1 MDHTTITNKKTAN
14 DLQAK
19 KCGRPE
25 SDPSHLTS
33 PNELQ
38 DLLQAQKVNILLVD
52 DQPAKLLTYRTIL
65 ESVGENLLSANN
77 ATEALELLLKHE
89 VAVVLIDVYM
99 PDIDG
104 FQLATMIRN
113 HPRFEKTA
121 LIFISAI
128 LLTDVARLRGYEI
141 GAVDYVPVPVIPEV
155 LRAKVKVFVELFRKT
170 RQLEQLNRELEAR
183 VAERT
188 AELGSSTMQLRQSE
202 RLRTLALAAGQMGS
216 WEWNVTRE
224 STVWDQ
230 GQCEIFGVDPS
241 TFVPTLESVQ
251 PLISPQDFEL
261 LVRAFRKVTKDAN
274 TFQTEFRVL
283 RPNGEVRWCA
293 GTAAASFD
301 ESGRLI
307 WLSGVTADITERKRA
322 EERQILLAGEVDH
335 RARNVVAVVQSI
347 MRLTRA
353 DNIDDYIAALDGRI
367 GALST
372 AHRLLAGSRWE
383 GADLNRLVEEE
394 FAPYR
399 AAGNERVLARGPVVL
414 LPPATA
420 QTIALALHELV
431 TNAAK
436 YGALSTAPGRIELT
450 WRTEPGKLE
459 LIWGESGGPEITA
472 PNRRG
477 YGSRAIV
484 AGIER
489 HLGGLVNFDW
499 QPDGLRCSLS
509 VPYDGK
515 MELSKRHS
523 FQQLDGVAAQT
534 VALDSET
541 DGKRVLLVED
551 EPLVSMMLADLLSA
565 FGHKV
570 DGPYSRFSDAMLAAK
585 SNNLQ
590 AGILDVNLGG
600 EKTYAVADILADRK
614 IPFAF
619 VTGYGPDSIV
629 SAFSHAPVLQKP
641 VEAAKLH
648 ALLQQIV
655 R

>member
-1 MDHTTITNKKTAN
+1 MLD
-14 DLQAK
+14 D
-19 KCGRPE
+19 R
-25 SDPSHLTS
+25 
-33 PNELQ
+33 
-38 DLLQAQKVNILLVD
+38 VNILLVD

-65 ESVGENLLSANN
+65 ADVGENLLSASN
-77 ATEALELLLKHE
+77 ATEALELLLRHD

-104 FQLATMIRN
+104 FQLAAMIRN

-128 LLTDVARLRGYEI
+128 LLTDVDRLRGYEM

-170 RQLEQLNRELEAR
+170 RQLEQLNKELEAR

-188 AELGSSTMQLRQSE
+188 SALAASTLQLRQSE
-202 RLRTLALAAGQMGS
+202 RLRSLALAAGQMGS
-216 WEWNVTRE
+216 WEWNVTRG
-224 STVWDQ
+224 STVWDH
-230 GQCEIFGVDPS
+230 GQCEIFGVDPT
-241 TFVPTLESVQ
+241 TFVPTLESVK
-251 PLISPQDFEL
+251 PFVDPQDFEL
-261 LVRAFRKVTKDAN
+261 LVRAFRKVTKEAN

-283 RPNGEVRWCA
+283 RPNGDVRWCT

-301 ESGRLI
+301 ESERLI

-322 EERQILLAGEVDH
+322 EERQILLAEEVDH

-353 DNIDDYIAALDGRI
+353 DSIEDYMGALDGRI

-399 AAGNERVLARGPVVL
+399 AAGNERVTAGGPVVL

-420 QTIALALHELV
+420 QTIALALHELA

-436 YGALSTAPGRIELT
+436 YGALSADPGRVELT
-450 WRTEPGKLE
+450 WHTEAGKLE
-459 LIWGESGGPEITA
+459 LVWAESGGPEIT
-472 PNRRG
+472 PPTRRG

-489 HLGGLVNFDW
+489 QLGGLVNFDW
-499 QPDGLRCSLS
+499 QTNGLRCTLS
-509 VPYDGK
+509 VPHDGNI
-515 MELSKRHS
+515 EASKRHLLKPR
-523 FQQLDGVAAQT
+523 QLDGVPLEAIASNPE
-534 VALDSET
+534 D
-541 DGKRVLLVED
+541 KRVLLVED
-551 EPLVSMMLADLLSA
+551 EPLVSMMLADMLSA

-570 DGPYSRFSDAMLAAK
+570 DGPYSRFSDAILAAK

-600 EKTYAVADILADRK
+600 EKTYAVADILTDRK

-641 VEAAKLH
+641 IEAAKLH

>member
-1 MDHTTITNKKTAN
+1 MD
-14 DLQAK
+14 D
-19 KCGRPE
+19 
-25 SDPSHLTS
+25 
-33 PNELQ
+33 
-38 DLLQAQKVNILLVD
+38 KVNILLVD
-52 DQPAKLLTYRTIL
+52 DQPAKLLTYQAIL
-65 ESVGENLLSANN
+65 ADVGENLLSASN
-77 ATEALELLLKHE
+77 ATEALELLLKND

-104 FQLATMIRN
+104 FQLAAMIRN

-128 LLTDVARLRGYEI
+128 LLTDVDRLRGYEM

-155 LRAKVKVFVELFRKT
+155 LRAKVKVFVELYRKK

-183 VAERT
+183 VVERT
-188 AELGSSTMQLRQSE
+188 AELAASTLQLRQSE
-202 RLRTLALAAGQMGS
+202 RLRSLALAAGQMGS
-216 WEWNVTRE
+216 WEWNVAR
-224 STVWDQ
+224 SSPVLWDH

-241 TFVPTLESVQ
+241 TFVPTMESVR
-251 PLISPQDFEL
+251 PLINPDDFEL
-261 LVRAFRKVTKDAN
+261 LVRAFRKVSKEAN
-274 TFQTEFRVL
+274 TFQTEFRVR
-283 RPNGEVRWCA
+283 RPNGEVRWCT

-301 ESGRLI
+301 EHGRLI
-307 WLSGVTADITERKRA
+307 WLSGVTADITDRKRA
-322 EERQILLAGEVDH
+322 EERQILLAEEVDH

-353 DNIDDYIAALDGRI
+353 ESIDAYISALDGRI
-367 GALST
+367 GALSN
-372 AHRLLAGSRWE
+372 AHRLLASSRWE

-399 AAGNERVLARGPVVL
+399 AGGNERVSTRGPIVL

-420 QTIALALHELV
+420 QTIALALHELA

-436 YGALSTAPGRIELT
+436 YGALSNELGRVDLS

-459 LIWGESGGPEITA
+459 LIWVETGGPEIT
-472 PNRRG
+472 PPTRRG

-489 HLGGLVNFDW
+489 QLGGIVDFDW
-499 QPDGLRCSLS
+499 QAGGLRCTLTLPNDPANKS
-509 VPYDGK
+509 
-515 MELSKRHS
+515 SKRPLRR
-523 FQQLDGVAAQT
+523 QVDGETTKFVAT
-534 VALDSET
+534 SPD
-541 DGKRVLLVED
+541 DKRVLLVED
-551 EPLVSMMLADLLSA
+551 EPLVSMMLADMLSA

-570 DGPYSRFSDAMLAAK
+570 DGPYSRFSDAILAAK

-600 EKTYAVADILADRK
+600 EKTYAVADILTDRK

-629 SAFSHAPVLQKP
+629 SAFAHAPVLQKP
-641 VEAAKLH
+641 IEAAKLH

>member
-1 MDHTTITNKKTAN
+1 MLED
-14 DLQAK
+14 
-19 KCGRPE
+19 
-25 SDPSHLTS
+25 
-33 PNELQ
+33 
-38 DLLQAQKVNILLVD
+38 KVNILLVD
-52 DQPAKLLTYRTIL
+52 DQPAKLLTYQAIL
-65 ESVGENLLSANN
+65 GEVGENLLSANN
-77 ATEALELLLKHE
+77 ATEALELLLKND

-104 FQLATMIRN
+104 FQLAAMIRN

-128 LLTDVARLRGYEI
+128 LLTDVDRLRGYEM

-155 LRAKVKVFVELFRKT
+155 LRAKVKVFVELYRKT

-188 AELGSSTMQLRQSE
+188 AALAASTRQLRQSE
-202 RLRTLALAAGQMGS
+202 RLRSLALAAGQMGS
-216 WEWNVTRE
+216 WEWNIARGRT
-224 STVWDQ
+224 TWDH
-230 GQCEIFGVDPS
+230 GQCEIFGVDRS
-241 TFVPTLESVQ
+241 TFVPTVNSVR
-251 PLISPQDFEL
+251 PLINPDDFDL
-261 LVRAFRKVTKDAN
+261 LERAFRKLSKNAN
-274 TFQTEFRVL
+274 TFQTEFRVR
-283 RPNGEVRWCA
+283 RPNGEVRWCT
-293 GTAAASFD
+293 GTAIANFD
-301 ESGRLI
+301 ERDRLT

-322 EERQILLAGEVDH
+322 EERQILLAEEVDH

-353 DNIDDYIAALDGRI
+353 ESIDDYIGALDGRI
-367 GALST
+367 SALSN

-383 GADLNRLVEEE
+383 GADLNRLVDEE

-399 AAGNERVLARGPVVL
+399 AGGRDRVSAWGPVVL

-420 QTIALALHELV
+420 QTIALALHELA

-436 YGALSTAPGRIELT
+436 YGALSTETGRVDLT
-450 WRTEPGKLE
+450 WRLDGGRLE
-459 LIWGESGGPEITA
+459 LSWMESDGPQISP

-489 HLGGLVNFDW
+489 QLGGIVQFDW
-499 QPDGLRCSLS
+499 QTSGLRCTLS
-509 VPYDGK
+509 VPHDP
-515 MELSKRHS
+515 SKES
-523 FQQLDGVAAQT
+523 FRRAPIDLGQTEGAPAQD
-534 VALDSET
+534 ADPNE
-541 DGKRVLLVED
+541 KRVLLVED
-551 EPLVSMMLADLLSA
+551 EPLVSMMLADMLSA

-570 DGPYSRFSDAMLAAK
+570 DGPYNRFTDAILAAK
-585 SNNLQ
+585 SNNLR

-600 EKTYAVADILADRK
+600 EKTYAVADILATRK

-619 VTGYGPDSIV
+619 VTGYGPDAIV
-629 SAFSHAPVLQKP
+629 SEFSHAPVLQKP
-641 VEAAKLH
+641 IEAAKLH

>member
-1 MDHTTITNKKTAN
+1 M
-14 DLQAK
+14 
-19 KCGRPE
+19 
-25 SDPSHLTS
+25 SD
-33 PNELQ
+33 
-38 DLLQAQKVNILLVD
+38 DKVNILLVD

-65 ESVGENLLSANN
+65 EDVGENLLSASN
-77 ATEALELLLKHE
+77 ATEALELLLRHD

-104 FQLATMIRN
+104 FQLAAMIRN

-128 LLTDVARLRGYEI
+128 LLTDVDRLRGYEM

-170 RQLEQLNRELEAR
+170 RQLEQLNKGLEAR

-188 AELGSSTMQLRQSE
+188 AALASSTLQLRQSE
-202 RLRTLALAAGQMGS
+202 RMRSLALAAGQMGS
-216 WEWNVTRE
+216 WEWNVARG
-224 STVWDQ
+224 SIVWDQ

-241 TFVPTLESVQ
+241 TFVPTLESIQ
-251 PLISPQDFEL
+251 PLINPEDFEL
-261 LVRAFRKVTKDAN
+261 LDRSFRKITKTTN

-283 RPNGEVRWCA
+283 RPNGDVRWCT

-301 ESGRLI
+301 EMGRPI
-307 WLSGVTADITERKRA
+307 WLSGVTSDITERKRA
-322 EERQILLAGEVDH
+322 EERQILLAEEVDH

-353 DNIDDYIAALDGRI
+353 DSIDDYIGALDGRI
-367 GALST
+367 GALSN

-383 GADLNRLVEEE
+383 GADLTRLVEEE

-399 AAGNERVLARGPVVL
+399 ASGNERVKSRGPNIL

-420 QTIALALHELV
+420 QTIALALHELA

-436 YGALSTAPGRIELT
+436 YGALSVDPGYVELT
-450 WRTEPGKLE
+450 WQTEPGKLE
-459 LIWGESGGPEITA
+459 LVWTESGGPQIG
-472 PNRRG
+472 PPDRRG

-489 HLGGLVNFDW
+489 QLGGLVNFDW
-499 QPDGLRCSLS
+499 QASGLRCTLC
-509 VPYDGK
+509 VPHEDTSDP
-515 MELSKRHS
+515 SKRNVFKTH
-523 FQQLDGVAAQT
+523 LDVPLQVASD
-534 VALDSET
+534 VAD
-541 DGKRVLLVED
+541 KRVLLVED
-551 EPLVSMMLADLLSA
+551 EPLVSMMLADMLSA

-585 SNNLQ
+585 TSNLQ

-600 EKTYAVADILADRK
+600 EKTYAVADILTDRK

-641 VEAAKLH
+641 IEAAKLH

>member
-1 MDHTTITNKKTAN
+1 MLD
-14 DLQAK
+14 D
-19 KCGRPE
+19 
-25 SDPSHLTS
+25 
-33 PNELQ
+33 
-38 DLLQAQKVNILLVD
+38 KVNILLVD
-52 DQPAKLLTYRTIL
+52 DQPAKLLTYQAIL
-65 ESVGENLLSANN
+65 GDVGENLLTASN
-77 ATEALELLLKHE
+77 ATEALELLLKNE

-104 FQLATMIRN
+104 FQLAAMIRN

-128 LLTDVARLRGYEI
+128 LLTDVDRLRGYEM

-188 AELGSSTMQLRQSE
+188 AALAASTRQLRQTE
-202 RLRTLALAAGQMGS
+202 RLRSLALAAGQMGS
-216 WEWNVTRE
+216 WEWNIARGT
-224 STVWDQ
+224 TVWDQ
-230 GQCEIFGVDPS
+230 GQCEIFGVEPS
-241 TFVPTLESVQ
+241 SFAPTVDSVR
-251 PLISPQDFEL
+251 PLINHDDFEL
-261 LVRAFRKVTKDAN
+261 LVRAFRKLSKDAN

-283 RPNGEVRWCA
+283 RPNGEVRWCT
-293 GTAAASFD
+293 GTAIANFD
-301 ESGRLI
+301 EQGRLI
-307 WLSGVTADITERKRA
+307 WLSGVVVDITERKRA
-322 EERQILLAGEVDH
+322 EERQILLAEEVDH

-353 DNIDDYIAALDGRI
+353 DSIDDYIRALDGRI
-367 GALST
+367 SALSN
-372 AHRLLAGSRWE
+372 AHRLLANSRWE
-383 GADLNRLVEEE
+383 GADLNRLVDEE

-399 AAGNERVLARGPVVL
+399 AGGKQRVSVRGPGVL

-420 QTIALALHELV
+420 QTISLALHELA

-436 YGALSTAPGRIELT
+436 YGALSSETGHIDLT
-450 WRTEPGKLE
+450 WRLDDGKLE
-459 LIWGESGGPEITA
+459 LLWKESDGPQITP

-489 HLGGLVNFDW
+489 QLGGIVLFDW
-499 QPDGLRCSLS
+499 QPSGLRCTLS
-509 VPYDGK
+509 VPHD
-515 MELSKRHS
+515 SKKESLRRAINLR
-523 FQQLDGVAAQT
+523 QTDDPPAPDAAI
-534 VALDSET
+534 DPH
-541 DGKRVLLVED
+541 DKRVLLVED
-551 EPLVSMMLADLLSA
+551 EPLVSMMLADMLAA

-570 DGPYSRFSDAMLAAK
+570 DGPYNRFSDAILAAK

-600 EKTYAVADILADRK
+600 EKTYAVAGILATRK

-619 VTGYGPDSIV
+619 VTGYGPDTIV
-629 SAFSHAPVLQKP
+629 SEFSHAPVLQKP
-641 VEAAKLH
+641 IEAAKLH

>member
-1 MDHTTITNKKTAN
+1 MLD
-14 DLQAK
+14 D
-19 KCGRPE
+19 
-25 SDPSHLTS
+25 
-33 PNELQ
+33 
-38 DLLQAQKVNILLVD
+38 KVNILLVD
-52 DQPAKLLTYRTIL
+52 DQPAKLLTYQAIL
-65 ESVGENLLSANN
+65 GDVGENLLSASN
-77 ATEALELLLKHE
+77 ATEALELLLKND

-104 FQLATMIRN
+104 FQLAAMIRN

-128 LLTDVARLRGYEI
+128 LLTDVDRLRGYEM

-155 LRAKVKVFVELFRKT
+155 LRAKVKVFVELYRKT

-188 AELGSSTMQLRQSE
+188 AALAASTRQLRQSE
-202 RLRTLALAAGQMGS
+202 RLRSLALAAGQMGS
-216 WEWNVTRE
+216 WEWNVARG

-241 TFVPTLESVQ
+241 TFVPTVDSVR
-251 PLISPQDFEL
+251 PLISPDDFEL
-261 LVRAFRKVTKDAN
+261 LERAFRKLSKSAN

-283 RPNGEVRWCA
+283 RPNGEVRWCT
-293 GTAAASFD
+293 GTAIANFD
-301 ESGRLI
+301 EQGRLI

-322 EERQILLAGEVDH
+322 EERQILLAEEVDH

-353 DNIDDYIAALDGRI
+353 DTIDDFIGALDGRI
-367 GALST
+367 GALSN
-372 AHRLLAGSRWE
+372 AHRLLASSRWE
-383 GADLNRLVEEE
+383 GADLNRLVDEE

-399 AAGNERVLARGPVVL
+399 AGGKERVSVRGPVVV

-420 QTIALALHELV
+420 QTIALALHELA

-436 YGALSTAPGRIELT
+436 YGALSREMGHVDLT
-450 WRTEPGKLE
+450 WRLSDGRLE
-459 LIWGESGGPEITA
+459 LSWKESNGPQIV
-472 PNRRG
+472 PPSRRG

-489 HLGGLVNFDW
+489 QLGGIVKFDW
-499 QPDGLRCSLS
+499 QPNGLSCTLS
-509 VPYDGK
+509 VPHDPSK
-515 MELSKRHS
+515 ESLKRVPIDLS
-523 FQQLDGVAAQT
+523 QTEGAPAQD
-534 VALDSET
+534 ADPN
-541 DGKRVLLVED
+541 DKRVLLVED
-551 EPLVSMMLADLLSA
+551 EPLVSMMLADMLAA

-570 DGPYSRFSDAMLAAK
+570 DGPYNRFSDAMLAAK

-600 EKTYAVADILADRK
+600 EKTYAVAGILANRK

-619 VTGYGPDSIV
+619 VTGYGPDTIV
-629 SAFSHAPVLQKP
+629 SEFSHAPVLQKP
-641 VEAAKLH
+641 IEAAKLH

>member
-1 MDHTTITNKKTAN
+1 MID
-14 DLQAK
+14 
-19 KCGRPE
+19 E
-25 SDPSHLTS
+25 
-33 PNELQ
+33 
-38 DLLQAQKVNILLVD
+38 KVNILLVD

-170 RQLEQLNRELEAR
+170 RQLEQLNRGLEAR

-188 AELGSSTMQLRQSE
+188 AELGSSTLQLRQSE
-202 RLRTLALAAGQMGS
+202 RRRSLALAAGQMGS

-251 PLISPQDFEL
+251 PLINPQDFEL
-261 LVRAFRKVTKDAN
+261 LVRAFREATKEVN
-274 TFQTEFRVL
+274 TLQTEFRVL
-283 RPNGEVRWCA
+283 RTNGEVRWCT
-293 GTAAASFD
+293 GTAAANFD
-301 ESGRLI
+301 ERGRLI

-322 EERQILLAGEVDH
+322 EERQILLAEEVDH

-367 GALST
+367 GALSN

-399 AAGNERVLARGPVVL
+399 AAGNERVSAQGPVVL

-420 QTIALALHELV
+420 QTIALALHELA

-436 YGALSTAPGRIELT
+436 YGALSAATGRIELT
-450 WRTEPGKLE
+450 WLTEPGKLE
-459 LIWGESGGPEITA
+459 LVWAESGGPEITS

-489 HLGGLVNFDW
+489 QLGGFVNFDW
-499 QPDGLRCSLS
+499 QATGLRCTLC
-509 VPYDGK
+509 VPHSSS
-515 MELSKRHS
+515 MESSKRHS
-523 FQQLDGVAAQT
+523 FKPREIDGVPAQT
-534 VALDSET
+534 VALDSEA

-590 AGILDVNLGG
+590 AGILDVNLGD

-641 VEAAKLH
+641 IEAAKLH

>member
-1 MDHTTITNKKTAN
+1 MLED
-14 DLQAK
+14 
-19 KCGRPE
+19 
-25 SDPSHLTS
+25 
-33 PNELQ
+33 
-38 DLLQAQKVNILLVD
+38 KVNILLVD
-52 DQPAKLLTYRTIL
+52 DQPAKLLTYQAIL
-65 ESVGENLLSANN
+65 GEVGENLLTANN
-77 ATEALELLLKHE
+77 ATEALELLLKND

-104 FQLATMIRN
+104 FQLAAMIRN

-128 LLTDVARLRGYEI
+128 LLTDVDRLRGYEM

-155 LRAKVKVFVELFRKT
+155 LRAKVKVFVELYRKT

-188 AELGSSTMQLRQSE
+188 AALAASTRQLRQSE
-202 RLRTLALAAGQMGS
+202 RLRSLALAAGQMGS
-216 WEWNVTRE
+216 WEWNVARGRT
-224 STVWDQ
+224 TWDH
-230 GQCEIFGVDPS
+230 GQCEIFGVDRS
-241 TFVPTLESVQ
+241 TFVPTVDSVR
-251 PLISPQDFEL
+251 PLINPDDFEL
-261 LVRAFRKVTKDAN
+261 LERAFRKLSKDAN
-274 TFQTEFRVL
+274 TFNTEFRVR
-283 RPNGEVRWCA
+283 RPNGDVRWCS
-293 GTAAASFD
+293 GTAIANFD
-301 ESGRLI
+301 ERDRLT

-322 EERQILLAGEVDH
+322 EERQILLAEEVDH

-353 DNIDDYIAALDGRI
+353 ETIDDYIGALDGRI
-367 GALST
+367 SALSN

-383 GADLNRLVEEE
+383 GADLNRLVDEE

-399 AAGNERVLARGPVVL
+399 AGGKERVAARGPIVV

-436 YGALSTAPGRIELT
+436 YGALSAETGRVDLT
-450 WRTEPGKLE
+450 WRLEGGRLE
-459 LIWGESGGPEITA
+459 LSWMESDGPQIA
-472 PNRRG
+472 PPNRRG

-489 HLGGLVNFDW
+489 QLGGIVKFDW
-499 QPDGLRCSLS
+499 QASGLRCTLS
-509 VPYDGK
+509 VPHDP
-515 MELSKRHS
+515 SQDS
-523 FQQLDGVAAQT
+523 FRRIPIDLGEAPAQD
-534 VALDSET
+534 ANPNE
-541 DGKRVLLVED
+541 KRVLLVED
-551 EPLVSMMLADLLSA
+551 EPLVSMMLADMLSA

-570 DGPYSRFSDAMLAAK
+570 DGPYNRFPDAILAAK

-600 EKTYAVADILADRK
+600 EKTYAVADILANRK

-619 VTGYGPDSIV
+619 VTGYGPDTIV
-629 SAFSHAPVLQKP
+629 SEFSYAPVLQKP
-641 VEAAKLH
+641 IEAAKLH

>member
-1 MDHTTITNKKTAN
+1 MAD
-14 DLQAK
+14 D
-19 KCGRPE
+19 
-25 SDPSHLTS
+25 
-33 PNELQ
+33 
-38 DLLQAQKVNILLVD
+38 KVNILLVD

-65 ESVGENLLSANN
+65 ADVGENLLSANN
-77 ATEALELLLKHE
+77 ATEALELLLKHD

-104 FQLATMIRN
+104 FQLAAMIRN

-128 LLTDVARLRGYEI
+128 LLTDVDRLRGYEM

-170 RQLEQLNRELEAR
+170 RQLEQLNRGLEAR

-188 AELGSSTMQLRQSE
+188 AELAASTLQLRQSE
-202 RLRTLALAAGQMGS
+202 RLRSLALAAGQMGS
-216 WEWNVTRE
+216 WEWNVSRGT
-224 STVWDQ
+224 TVWDH
-230 GQCEIFGVDPS
+230 GQCGIFGVDPH
-241 TFVPTLESVQ
+241 TFVPTLETVQ
-251 PLISPQDFEL
+251 PLINPEDFEL

-274 TFQTEFRVL
+274 TFQTEFRVV
-283 RPNGEVRWCA
+283 RPSGEGRWCT

-301 ESGRLI
+301 ENGRLV

-322 EERQILLAGEVDH
+322 EERQILLAEEVDH

-353 DNIDDYIAALDGRI
+353 DSIDEYIGALDGRI
-367 GALST
+367 GALSN
-372 AHRLLAGSRWE
+372 AHRLLASSRWE
-383 GADLNRLVEEE
+383 GADLTRLVEEE

-399 AAGNERVLARGPVVL
+399 ARGSERVSARGPVVL

-420 QTIALALHELV
+420 QTIALALHELA

-436 YGALSTAPGRIELT
+436 YGALSTSGGRVMLT
-450 WRTEPGKLE
+450 WRTEPGKLALE
-459 LIWGESGGPEITA
+459 WIESGGPEISA
-472 PNRRG
+472 PSRRG
-477 YGSRAIV
+477 YGSRAIT

-489 HLGGLVNFDW
+489 QLGGVVQFDW
-499 QPDGLRCSLS
+499 QKNGLRCALCIPHDANMASRRSLERGQI
-509 VPYDGK
+509 DGAPP
-515 MELSKRHS
+515 
-523 FQQLDGVAAQT
+523 QDIA
-534 VALDSET
+534 T
-541 DGKRVLLVED
+541 DANDKRVLLVED
-551 EPLVSMMLADLLSA
+551 EPLVSMMLADMLSA

-570 DGPYSRFSDAMLAAK
+570 DGPYSRFSDAILAAK

-600 EKTYAVADILADRK
+600 EKTYAVADILKDRK

-619 VTGYGPDSIV
+619 VTGYGPDTIV
-629 SAFSHAPVLQKP
+629 PAFAHAPVLQKP
-641 VEAAKLH
+641 IEAAKLR

>member
-1 MDHTTITNKKTAN
+1 MLD
-14 DLQAK
+14 D
-19 KCGRPE
+19 
-25 SDPSHLTS
+25 
-33 PNELQ
+33 
-38 DLLQAQKVNILLVD
+38 KVNILLVD

-65 ESVGENLLSANN
+65 EDVGENLLSASN
-77 ATEALELLLKHE
+77 ATEALELLLRHD

-104 FQLATMIRN
+104 FQLAAMIRN

-128 LLTDVARLRGYEI
+128 LLTDVDRLRGYEM

-188 AELGSSTMQLRQSE
+188 AELGASTRQLRQSE
-202 RLRTLALAAGQMGS
+202 RLRSLALAAGQMGS
-216 WEWNVTRE
+216 WEWNVARG

-230 GQCEIFGVDPS
+230 GQCEIFGVDRS
-241 TFVPTLESVQ
+241 TFVPTLDSVR
-251 PLISPQDFEL
+251 PLINPEDFEL
-261 LVRAFRKVTKDAN
+261 LARAFRKVAQNAN

-283 RPNGEVRWCA
+283 RANGDVRWCT

-301 ESGRLI
+301 ERGHLI

-322 EERQILLAGEVDH
+322 EERQILLAEEVDH

-353 DNIDDYIAALDGRI
+353 DSIDEYIGALDGRI
-367 GALST
+367 GALSN
-372 AHRLLAGSRWE
+372 AHRLLASSRWE
-383 GADLNRLVEEE
+383 GADLTRLVEEE

-399 AAGNERVLARGPVVL
+399 AEGNERVSMRGPIVL

-420 QTIALALHELV
+420 QTIALALHELA

-436 YGALSTAPGRIELT
+436 YGALSTDAGRVDLT
-450 WRTEPGKLE
+450 WRAEPDKLE
-459 LIWGESGGPEITA
+459 LVWAESGGPEII
-472 PNRRG
+472 PPSRRG

-489 HLGGLVNFDW
+489 QLGGLVTFDW
-499 QPDGLRCSLS
+499 QVSGLRCTLC
-509 VPYDGK
+509 VPHDGNT
-515 MELSKRHS
+515 ESSKKRNS
-523 FQQLDGVAAQT
+523 FKPRQLDGAPAQAI
-534 VALDSET
+534 ALDPG
-541 DGKRVLLVED
+541 DKRVLLVED
-551 EPLVSMMLADLLSA
+551 EPLVSMMLADMLSA

-570 DGPYSRFSDAMLAAK
+570 DGPYNRFSDAILAAK

-600 EKTYAVADILADRK
+600 EKTYAVANILTDRK

-629 SAFSHAPVLQKP
+629 AAFAHAPVLQKP
-641 VEAAKLH
+641 IEAAKLH

>member
-1 MDHTTITNKKTAN
+1 MD
-14 DLQAK
+14 D
-19 KCGRPE
+19 
-25 SDPSHLTS
+25 
-33 PNELQ
+33 
-38 DLLQAQKVNILLVD
+38 KVNILLVD
-52 DQPAKLLTYRTIL
+52 DQPAKLLTYQAIL
-65 ESVGENLLSANN
+65 ADVGENLLSASN
-77 ATEALELLLKHE
+77 ATEALELLLKND

-104 FQLATMIRN
+104 FQLAAMIRN
-113 HPRFEKTA
+113 HPRFEKIA

-128 LLTDVARLRGYEI
+128 LLTDVDRLRGYEM

-155 LRAKVKVFVELFRKT
+155 LRAKVKVFVELYRKK

-183 VAERT
+183 VVERT
-188 AELGSSTMQLRQSE
+188 AELAASTLQLRQSE
-202 RLRTLALAAGQMGS
+202 RLRSLALAAGQMGS
-216 WEWNVTRE
+216 WEWNVAR
-224 STVWDQ
+224 SSPVLWDH

-241 TFVPTLESVQ
+241 TFVPTMESVR
-251 PLISPQDFEL
+251 PLINPDDFEL
-261 LVRAFRKVTKDAN
+261 LVRAFRKVSKDAN
-274 TFQTEFRVL
+274 TFQTEFRVR
-283 RPNGEVRWCA
+283 RPNGEVRWCT

-301 ESGRLI
+301 EHGRLI
-307 WLSGVTADITERKRA
+307 WLSGVTADITDRKRA
-322 EERQILLAGEVDH
+322 EERQILLAEEVDH

-353 DNIDDYIAALDGRI
+353 ESIDAYISALDGRI
-367 GALST
+367 GALSN
-372 AHRLLAGSRWE
+372 AHRLLASSRWE

-399 AAGNERVLARGPVVL
+399 AGGNERVSTRGPIVL

-420 QTIALALHELV
+420 QTIALALHELA

-436 YGALSTAPGRIELT
+436 YGALSNELGRVDLS

-459 LIWGESGGPEITA
+459 LIWVETGGPEIT
-472 PNRRG
+472 PPTRRG

-489 HLGGLVNFDW
+489 QLGGIVDFDW
-499 QPDGLRCSLS
+499 QAGGLRCTLTLPNDPANES
-509 VPYDGK
+509 
-515 MELSKRHS
+515 SKRPLRR
-523 FQQLDGVAAQT
+523 QVDGETTKFVAT
-534 VALDSET
+534 SPD
-541 DGKRVLLVED
+541 DKRVLLVED
-551 EPLVSMMLADLLSA
+551 EPLVSMMLADMLSA

-570 DGPYSRFSDAMLAAK
+570 DGPYSRFSDAILAAK
-585 SNNLQ
+585 SNNLH

-600 EKTYAVADILADRK
+600 EKTYAVADILTDRK

-619 VTGYGPDSIV
+619 VTGYGPDCIV
-629 SAFSHAPVLQKP
+629 SAFAHAPVLQKP
-641 VEAAKLH
+641 IEAAKLH

>member
-1 MDHTTITNKKTAN
+1 MLD
-14 DLQAK
+14 D
-19 KCGRPE
+19 
-25 SDPSHLTS
+25 
-33 PNELQ
+33 
-38 DLLQAQKVNILLVD
+38 KVNILLVD
-52 DQPAKLLTYRTIL
+52 DQPAKLLTYQAIL
-65 ESVGENLLSANN
+65 GDIGENLLSASN
-77 ATEALELLLKHE
+77 ATEALELLLKNE

-104 FQLATMIRN
+104 FQLAAMIRN

-128 LLTDVARLRGYEI
+128 LLTDVDRLRGYEM

-155 LRAKVKVFVELFRKT
+155 LRAKVKVFVELYRKT

-188 AELGSSTMQLRQSE
+188 AALAASTRQLRQSE
-202 RLRTLALAAGQMGS
+202 RLRSLALAAGQMGS
-216 WEWNVTRE
+216 WEWNGARG

-241 TFVPTLESVQ
+241 TFVPTVDSVR
-251 PLISPQDFEL
+251 PLISPGDFEL
-261 LVRAFRKVTKDAN
+261 LERAFRKLSKNAN

-283 RPNGEVRWCA
+283 RPNGEVRWCT
-293 GTAAASFD
+293 GTAIANFD
-301 ESGRLI
+301 EQGRLI

-322 EERQILLAGEVDH
+322 EERQILLAEEVDH

-353 DNIDDYIAALDGRI
+353 DTIDGYIGALDGRI
-367 GALST
+367 GALSN
-372 AHRLLAGSRWE
+372 AHRLLASSRWE
-383 GADLNRLVEEE
+383 GADLNRLVDEE

-399 AAGNERVLARGPVVL
+399 AGGKERVSVRGPVVV

-420 QTIALALHELV
+420 QTIALALHELA

-436 YGALSTAPGRIELT
+436 YGALSREAGHVDLT
-450 WRTEPGKLE
+450 WRLSDGRLE
-459 LIWGESGGPEITA
+459 LSWKESNGPQIV
-472 PNRRG
+472 PPSRRG

-489 HLGGLVNFDW
+489 QLGGIVKFDW
-499 QPDGLRCSLS
+499 QPNGLSCTLS
-509 VPYDGK
+509 VPHDASKESLKGVPID
-515 MELSKRHS
+515 LS
-523 FQQLDGVAAQT
+523 QTEGALAQD
-534 VALDSET
+534 ADPN
-541 DGKRVLLVED
+541 DKRVLLVED
-551 EPLVSMMLADLLSA
+551 EPLVSMMLADMLAA

-570 DGPYSRFSDAMLAAK
+570 DGPYNRFSDAMLAAK

-600 EKTYAVADILADRK
+600 EKTYAVADILANRK

-619 VTGYGPDSIV
+619 VTGYGPDTIISE
-629 SAFSHAPVLQKP
+629 FSHAPVLQKP
-641 VEAAKLH
+641 IEAAKLH

>member
-1 MDHTTITNKKTAN
+1 M
-14 DLQAK
+14 
-19 KCGRPE
+19 
-25 SDPSHLTS
+25 SD
-33 PNELQ
+33 
-38 DLLQAQKVNILLVD
+38 DKVNILLVD

-65 ESVGENLLSANN
+65 EDVGENLLSASN
-77 ATEALELLLKHE
+77 ATEALELLLRHD

-104 FQLATMIRN
+104 FQLAAMIRN

-128 LLTDVARLRGYEI
+128 LLTDVDRLRGYEM

-170 RQLEQLNRELEAR
+170 RQLEQLNKGLEAR

-188 AELGSSTMQLRQSE
+188 AALASSTLQLRQSE
-202 RLRTLALAAGQMGS
+202 RMRSLALAAGQMGS
-216 WEWNVTRE
+216 WEWNVARG
-224 STVWDQ
+224 SIVWDQ

-241 TFVPTLESVQ
+241 TFVPTLESIQ
-251 PLISPQDFEL
+251 PLINPEDFEL
-261 LVRAFRKVTKDAN
+261 LDRSFRKITKTTN

-283 RPNGEVRWCA
+283 RPNGDVRWCT

-301 ESGRLI
+301 EMGRPI
-307 WLSGVTADITERKRA
+307 WLSGVTSDITERKRA
-322 EERQILLAGEVDH
+322 EERQILLAEEVDH

-353 DNIDDYIAALDGRI
+353 DSIDDYIGALDGRI
-367 GALST
+367 GALSN

-383 GADLNRLVEEE
+383 GADLTRLVEEE

-399 AAGNERVLARGPVVL
+399 ASGNERVKSRGPNVL

-420 QTIALALHELV
+420 QTIALALHELA

-436 YGALSTAPGRIELT
+436 YGALSVDPGYVELT
-450 WRTEPGKLE
+450 WQTEPGKLE
-459 LIWGESGGPEITA
+459 LVWTESGGPQIG
-472 PNRRG
+472 PPDRRG

-489 HLGGLVNFDW
+489 QLGGLVNFDW
-499 QPDGLRCSLS
+499 QASGLRCTLC
-509 VPYDGK
+509 VPHEDTSDP
-515 MELSKRHS
+515 SKRNVFKTH
-523 FQQLDGVAAQT
+523 LDVPLQVASD
-534 VALDSET
+534 VGD
-541 DGKRVLLVED
+541 KRVLLVED
-551 EPLVSMMLADLLSA
+551 EPLVSMMLADMLSA

-585 SNNLQ
+585 TSNLQ

-600 EKTYAVADILADRK
+600 EKTYAVADILTDRK

-641 VEAAKLH
+641 IEAAKLH

-655 R
+655 P

>member
-1 MDHTTITNKKTAN
+1 MLD
-14 DLQAK
+14 D
-19 KCGRPE
+19 
-25 SDPSHLTS
+25 
-33 PNELQ
+33 
-38 DLLQAQKVNILLVD
+38 KVNILLVD

-65 ESVGENLLSANN
+65 ADIGENLLSASN
-77 ATEALELLLKHE
+77 ATEALELLLKHD

-104 FQLATMIRN
+104 FQLAAMIRN

-128 LLTDVARLRGYEI
+128 LLTDVDRLRGYEM

-188 AELGSSTMQLRQSE
+188 AELAASTLQLRQSE
-202 RLRTLALAAGQMGS
+202 RLRSLALAAGQMGS
-216 WEWNVTRE
+216 WEWNVARG
-224 STVWDQ
+224 STVWDH
-230 GQCEIFGVDPS
+230 GQCQIFGVDPH
-241 TFVPTLESVQ
+241 TFVPTLKTVQ
-251 PLISPQDFEL
+251 PLINPEDFEL
-261 LVRAFRKVTKDAN
+261 LVCAFRKVTKNAN
-274 TFQTEFRVL
+274 TFQTEFRAL
-283 RPNGEVRWCA
+283 RPNGEVRWCT

-301 ESGRLI
+301 QHGRLI
-307 WLSGVTADITERKRA
+307 WLSGVTADITDRKRA
-322 EERQILLAGEVDH
+322 EERQILLAEEVDH

-353 DNIDDYIAALDGRI
+353 DSIDEYIGALDGRI
-367 GALST
+367 GALSN

-399 AAGNERVLARGPVVL
+399 AAGHERVTTRGPVVL

-420 QTIALALHELV
+420 QTIALALHELA

-436 YGALSTAPGRIELT
+436 YGALSTGAGRVALT
-450 WRTEPGKLE
+450 WRIDVGKLE
-459 LIWGESGGPEITA
+459 LDWTESDGPEISPPT
-472 PNRRG
+472 RRG

-484 AGIER
+484 TGIER
-489 HLGGLVNFDW
+489 QLGGVVNFDW
-499 QPDGLRCSLS
+499 QMNGLRCTLS
-509 VPYDGK
+509 VPHDGN
-515 MELSKRHS
+515 MELRRPLERR
-523 FQQLDGVAAQT
+523 QIDGVPMQIAAT
-534 VALDSET
+534 DS
-541 DGKRVLLVED
+541 DKRVLLVED
-551 EPLVSMMLADLLSA
+551 EPLVSMMLADMLSA

-570 DGPYSRFSDAMLAAK
+570 DGPYSRFSDAILAAK

-600 EKTYAVADILADRK
+600 EKTYAVADILMDRK

-619 VTGYGPDSIV
+619 VTGYGPDAIV
-629 SAFSHAPVLQKP
+629 SAFAHAPVLQKP
-641 VEAAKLH
+641 IEAAKLH

>member
-1 MDHTTITNKKTAN
+1 MLD
-14 DLQAK
+14 D
-19 KCGRPE
+19 
-25 SDPSHLTS
+25 
-33 PNELQ
+33 
-38 DLLQAQKVNILLVD
+38 KVNILLVD
-52 DQPAKLLTYRTIL
+52 DQPAKLLTYQAIL
-65 ESVGENLLSANN
+65 GDVGETLLTASN
-77 ATEALELLLKHE
+77 ATEALELLLKND

-104 FQLATMIRN
+104 FQLAAMIRN

-128 LLTDVARLRGYEI
+128 LLTDVDRLRGYEM

-155 LRAKVKVFVELFRKT
+155 LRAKVKVFVELYRKT

-188 AELGSSTMQLRQSE
+188 AALAASTRQLRQSE
-202 RLRTLALAAGQMGS
+202 RLRSLALAAGQMGS
-216 WEWNVTRE
+216 WEWNVARG

-241 TFVPTLESVQ
+241 TFVPTVDSVR
-251 PLISPQDFEL
+251 PLISPGDFEL
-261 LVRAFRKVTKDAN
+261 LERAFRKLSKNAN

-283 RPNGEVRWCA
+283 RPNGEVRWCT
-293 GTAAASFD
+293 GTAIANFD
-301 ESGRLI
+301 EQGRLI
-307 WLSGVTADITERKRA
+307 WLSGVVVDITERKRA
-322 EERQILLAGEVDH
+322 EERQILLAEEVDH

-353 DNIDDYIAALDGRI
+353 ETIDDYIGALDGRI
-367 GALST
+367 SALSN
-372 AHRLLAGSRWE
+372 AHRLLASSRWE
-383 GADLNRLVEEE
+383 GADLNRLVDEE

-399 AAGNERVLARGPVVL
+399 AGGKERVSVRGPVVV

-420 QTIALALHELV
+420 QTIALALHELA

-436 YGALSTAPGRIELT
+436 YGALSTEAGHVDLT
-450 WRTEPGKLE
+450 WRLENGRLE
-459 LIWGESGGPEITA
+459 LSWKESNGPQIA
-472 PNRRG
+472 PPNRRG

-489 HLGGLVNFDW
+489 QLGGIVNFDW
-499 QPDGLRCSLS
+499 QTSGLRCTLS
-509 VPYDGK
+509 VPHDP
-515 MELSKRHS
+515 SKES
-523 FQQLDGVAAQT
+523 FRRPPNASHQLDGSPAPAAI
-534 VALDSET
+534 VDPY
-541 DGKRVLLVED
+541 DKRVLLVED
-551 EPLVSMMLADLLSA
+551 EPLVSMMLADMLAA

-570 DGPYSRFSDAMLAAK
+570 DGPYSRFSDAILAAK

-600 EKTYAVADILADRK
+600 EKTYAVADILAGRK

-619 VTGYGPDSIV
+619 VTGYGPDTIV
-629 SAFSHAPVLQKP
+629 SQFSHAPVLQKP
-641 VEAAKLH
+641 IEAAKLH

>member
-1 MDHTTITNKKTAN
+1 MRD
-14 DLQAK
+14 
-19 KCGRPE
+19 E
-25 SDPSHLTS
+25 
-33 PNELQ
+33 
-38 DLLQAQKVNILLVD
+38 KVNILLVD
-52 DQPAKLLTYRTIL
+52 DQPAKLLTYRAIL
-65 ESVGENLLSANN
+65 DDIGENLLSASN
-77 ATEALELLLKHE
+77 ATEALEVLLKND

-104 FQLATMIRN
+104 FQLAAMIRN

-128 LLTDVARLRGYEI
+128 LLTDVDRLRGYEM

-188 AELGSSTMQLRQSE
+188 SELASSTLQLRQSE
-202 RLRTLALAAGQMGS
+202 RLRSLALAAGQMGS
-216 WEWNVTRE
+216 WEWNVARGA
-224 STVWDQ
+224 VIWDQ
-230 GQCEIFGVDPS
+230 GQYEIFGVNPG
-241 TFVPTLESVQ
+241 TFVPTLDRVRS
-251 PLISPQDFEL
+251 LINSSDFEL
-261 LVRAFRKVTKDAN
+261 LVRAFRKISKDAS
-274 TFQTEFRVL
+274 TFQTEFRVR
-283 RPNGEVRWCA
+283 RPNGDLRWCT

-307 WLSGVTADITERKRA
+307 WISGVTTDVTERKRA
-322 EERQILLAGEVDH
+322 EERQILLAEEVDH

-353 DNIDDYIAALDGRI
+353 DSIDDYMSALDGRI
-367 GALST
+367 GALSN

-383 GADLNRLVEEE
+383 GADLTTLVEEE

-399 AAGNERVLARGPVVL
+399 AAGSKRVTTSGPMVL

-420 QTIALALHELV
+420 QTIALALHELA

-436 YGALSTAPGRIELT
+436 YGALSNENGLVDLS
-450 WRTEPGKLE
+450 WRAEPGTLE
-459 LIWGESGGPEITA
+459 LHWLEAGGPPVT
-472 PNRRG
+472 PPSRRG

-489 HLGGLVNFDW
+489 QLGGTVEFDW
-499 QPDGLRCSLS
+499 QESGLRCKLC
-509 VPYDGK
+509 VPLDDK
-515 MELSKRHS
+515 SDSAKQPAFKPR
-523 FQQLDGVAAQT
+523 QLDGVSNQAIA
-534 VALDSET
+534 VDPADKL
-541 DGKRVLLVED
+541 VLLVED
-551 EPLVSMMLADLLSA
+551 EPLVSMMLADMLSA

-570 DGPYSRFSDAMLAAK
+570 DGPYNRFNDAVLAAK

-600 EKTYAVADILADRK
+600 EKTYAVADILTNRK

-619 VTGYGPDSIV
+619 VTGYGPDTIV
-629 SAFSHAPVLQKP
+629 SEFSHAPVLQKP
-641 VEAAKLH
+641 IEAAKLR

>member
-1 MDHTTITNKKTAN
+1 M
-14 DLQAK
+14 
-19 KCGRPE
+19 
-25 SDPSHLTS
+25 SD
-33 PNELQ
+33 
-38 DLLQAQKVNILLVD
+38 DKVNILLVD

-65 ESVGENLLSANN
+65 EDVGENLLSASN
-77 ATEALELLLKHE
+77 ATEALELLLRHD

-104 FQLATMIRN
+104 FQLAAMIRN

-128 LLTDVARLRGYEI
+128 LLTDVDRLRGYEM

-170 RQLEQLNRELEAR
+170 RQLEQLNKGLEAR

-188 AELGSSTMQLRQSE
+188 AALASSTLQLRQSE
-202 RLRTLALAAGQMGS
+202 RMRSLALAAGQMGS
-216 WEWNVTRE
+216 WEWNVARG
-224 STVWDQ
+224 SIVWDQ

-241 TFVPTLESVQ
+241 TFVPTLESIQ
-251 PLISPQDFEL
+251 PLINPEDFEL
-261 LVRAFRKVTKDAN
+261 LDRSFRKITKTTN

-283 RPNGEVRWCA
+283 RPNGDVRWCT

-301 ESGRLI
+301 EMGRPI
-307 WLSGVTADITERKRA
+307 WLSGVTSDITERKRA
-322 EERQILLAGEVDH
+322 EERQILLAEEVDH

-353 DNIDDYIAALDGRI
+353 DSIDEYIGALDGRI
-367 GALST
+367 GALSN

-383 GADLNRLVEEE
+383 GADLTRLVEEE

-399 AAGNERVLARGPVVL
+399 ASGNERVKSRGPNIL

-420 QTIALALHELV
+420 QTIALALHELA

-436 YGALSTAPGRIELT
+436 YGALSVDPGYVELT
-450 WRTEPGKLE
+450 WQTEPGKLE
-459 LIWGESGGPEITA
+459 LVWTESGGPQIG
-472 PNRRG
+472 PPDRRG

-489 HLGGLVNFDW
+489 QLGGLVNFDW
-499 QPDGLRCSLS
+499 QASGLRCTLC
-509 VPYDGK
+509 VPHEDTSDP
-515 MELSKRHS
+515 SKRNVFKTH
-523 FQQLDGVAAQT
+523 LDVPLQVASD
-534 VALDSET
+534 VAD
-541 DGKRVLLVED
+541 KRVLLVED
-551 EPLVSMMLADLLSA
+551 EPLVSMMLADMLSA

-585 SNNLQ
+585 TSNLQ

-600 EKTYAVADILADRK
+600 EKTYAVADILTDRK

-641 VEAAKLH
+641 IEAAKLH

>member
-1 MDHTTITNKKTAN
+1 MLD
-14 DLQAK
+14 D
-19 KCGRPE
+19 
-25 SDPSHLTS
+25 
-33 PNELQ
+33 
-38 DLLQAQKVNILLVD
+38 KVNILLVD
-52 DQPAKLLTYRTIL
+52 DQPAKLLTYQAIL
-65 ESVGENLLSANN
+65 GDVGENLLSASN
-77 ATEALELLLKHE
+77 ATEALELLLKND

-104 FQLATMIRN
+104 FQLAAMIRN

-128 LLTDVARLRGYEI
+128 LLTDVDRLRGYEM

-188 AELGSSTMQLRQSE
+188 AALAASTRQLRQTE
-202 RLRTLALAAGQMGS
+202 RLRSLALAAGQMGS
-216 WEWNVTRE
+216 WEWNVARG

-241 TFVPTLESVQ
+241 VFVPTVDSVR
-251 PLISPQDFEL
+251 PLINPSDFEL
-261 LVRAFRKVTKDAN
+261 LERAFRKLSKSAN

-283 RPNGEVRWCA
+283 RPNGEVRWCT
-293 GTAAASFD
+293 GTAIANFD
-301 ESGRLI
+301 EQERLI
-307 WLSGVTADITERKRA
+307 WLSGVVADITERKRA
-322 EERQILLAGEVDH
+322 EERQILLAEEVDH

-353 DNIDDYIAALDGRI
+353 ETIDDYIGALDGRI
-367 GALST
+367 SALSN

-399 AAGNERVLARGPVVL
+399 AGGKERVAARGPVVV

-420 QTIALALHELV
+420 QTIALALHELA

-436 YGALSTAPGRIELT
+436 YGALSTGAGRVELT
-450 WRTEPGKLE
+450 WQIKDARLE
-459 LIWGESGGPEITA
+459 LSWKESNGPQIV
-472 PNRRG
+472 PPDRRG

-489 HLGGLVNFDW
+489 QLGGLVKFDW
-499 QPDGLRCSLS
+499 QTNGLRCTLS
-509 VPYDGK
+509 VPHDPSKDNLRRTPIDLRLADGP
-515 MELSKRHS
+515 SAS
-523 FQQLDGVAAQT
+523 DAV
-534 VALDSET
+534 VDP
-541 DGKRVLLVED
+541 DDKRVLLVED
-551 EPLVSMMLADLLSA
+551 EPLVSMMLADMLSA

-600 EKTYAVADILADRK
+600 EKTYAVADILANRK

-619 VTGYGPDSIV
+619 VTGYGPDTIV
-629 SAFSHAPVLQKP
+629 SEFSHAPVLQKP
-641 VEAAKLH
+641 IEAAKLH

>member
-1 MDHTTITNKKTAN
+1 M
-14 DLQAK
+14 
-19 KCGRPE
+19 
-25 SDPSHLTS
+25 SD
-33 PNELQ
+33 
-38 DLLQAQKVNILLVD
+38 DKVNILLVD

-65 ESVGENLLSANN
+65 EDVGENLLSASN
-77 ATEALELLLKHE
+77 ATEALELLLRHD

-104 FQLATMIRN
+104 FQLAAMIRN

-128 LLTDVARLRGYEI
+128 LLTDVDRLRGYEM

-170 RQLEQLNRELEAR
+170 RQLEQLNKGLEAR

-188 AELGSSTMQLRQSE
+188 AALASSTLQLRQSE
-202 RLRTLALAAGQMGS
+202 RMRSLALAAGQMGS
-216 WEWNVTRE
+216 WEWNVARG
-224 STVWDQ
+224 SIVWDQ

-241 TFVPTLESVQ
+241 TFVPTLESIQ
-251 PLISPQDFEL
+251 PLINPEDFEL
-261 LVRAFRKVTKDAN
+261 LDRSFRKITKTTN

-283 RPNGEVRWCA
+283 RPNGDVRWCT

-301 ESGRLI
+301 EMRRPI
-307 WLSGVTADITERKRA
+307 WLSGVTSDITERKRA
-322 EERQILLAGEVDH
+322 EERQILLAEEVDH

-353 DNIDDYIAALDGRI
+353 DSIDDYIGALDGRI
-367 GALST
+367 GALSN

-383 GADLNRLVEEE
+383 GADLTRLVEEE

-399 AAGNERVLARGPVVL
+399 ASGNERVKSRGPNVL

-420 QTIALALHELV
+420 QTIALALHELA

-436 YGALSTAPGRIELT
+436 YGALSVDPGYVELT
-450 WRTEPGKLE
+450 WQTEPGKLE
-459 LIWGESGGPEITA
+459 LVWTESGGPQIG
-472 PNRRG
+472 PPDRRG

-489 HLGGLVNFDW
+489 QLGGLVNFDW
-499 QPDGLRCSLS
+499 QASGLRCTLC
-509 VPYDGK
+509 VPHEDTSDP
-515 MELSKRHS
+515 SKRNVFKTH
-523 FQQLDGVAAQT
+523 LDVPLQVASD
-534 VALDSET
+534 VAD
-541 DGKRVLLVED
+541 KRVLLVED
-551 EPLVSMMLADLLSA
+551 EPLVSMMLADMLSA

-585 SNNLQ
+585 TSNLQ

-600 EKTYAVADILADRK
+600 EKTYAVADILTDRK

-641 VEAAKLH
+641 IEAAKLH

>member
-1 MDHTTITNKKTAN
+1 M
-14 DLQAK
+14 
-19 KCGRPE
+19 
-25 SDPSHLTS
+25 SD
-33 PNELQ
+33 
-38 DLLQAQKVNILLVD
+38 DKVNILLVD

-65 ESVGENLLSANN
+65 EDVGENLLSASN
-77 ATEALELLLKHE
+77 ATEALELLLRHD

-104 FQLATMIRN
+104 FQLAAMIRN

-128 LLTDVARLRGYEI
+128 LLTDVDRLRGYEM

-170 RQLEQLNRELEAR
+170 RQLEQLNKGLEAR

-188 AELGSSTMQLRQSE
+188 AALASSTLQLRQSE
-202 RLRTLALAAGQMGS
+202 RMRSLALAAGQMGS
-216 WEWNVTRE
+216 WEWNVARG
-224 STVWDQ
+224 SIVWDQ

-241 TFVPTLESVQ
+241 TFVPTLESIQ
-251 PLISPQDFEL
+251 PLINPEDFEL
-261 LVRAFRKVTKDAN
+261 LDRSFRKITKTTN

-283 RPNGEVRWCA
+283 RPNGDVRWCT

-301 ESGRLI
+301 EMGRPI
-307 WLSGVTADITERKRA
+307 WLSGVTSDITERKRA
-322 EERQILLAGEVDH
+322 EERQILLAEEVDH

-353 DNIDDYIAALDGRI
+353 DSIDDYIGALDGRI
-367 GALST
+367 GALSN

-383 GADLNRLVEEE
+383 GADLTRLVEEE

-399 AAGNERVLARGPVVL
+399 ASGNERVKSRGPNVL

-420 QTIALALHELV
+420 QTIALALHELA

-436 YGALSTAPGRIELT
+436 YGALSVDPGYVELT
-450 WRTEPGKLE
+450 WQTEPGKLE
-459 LIWGESGGPEITA
+459 LVWTESGGPQIGS
-472 PNRRG
+472 PDRRG

-489 HLGGLVNFDW
+489 QLGGLVNFDW
-499 QPDGLRCSLS
+499 QASGLRCTLC
-509 VPYDGK
+509 VPHEDTSDP
-515 MELSKRHS
+515 SKRNVFKTH
-523 FQQLDGVAAQT
+523 LDVPLQVASD
-534 VALDSET
+534 VGD
-541 DGKRVLLVED
+541 KRVLLVED
-551 EPLVSMMLADLLSA
+551 EPLVSMMLADMLSA

-585 SNNLQ
+585 TSNLQ

-600 EKTYAVADILADRK
+600 EKTYAVADILTDRK

-641 VEAAKLH
+641 IEAAKLH

>member
-1 MDHTTITNKKTAN
+1 M
-14 DLQAK
+14 
-19 KCGRPE
+19 
-25 SDPSHLTS
+25 SD
-33 PNELQ
+33 
-38 DLLQAQKVNILLVD
+38 DKVNILLVD

-65 ESVGENLLSANN
+65 EDVGENLLSASN
-77 ATEALELLLKHE
+77 ATEALELLLRHD

-104 FQLATMIRN
+104 FQLAAMIRN

-128 LLTDVARLRGYEI
+128 LLTDVDRLRGYEM

-170 RQLEQLNRELEAR
+170 RQLEQLNKGLEAR

-188 AELGSSTMQLRQSE
+188 AALASSTLQLRQSE
-202 RLRTLALAAGQMGS
+202 RMRSLALAAGQMGS
-216 WEWNVTRE
+216 WEWNVARG
-224 STVWDQ
+224 SIVWDQ

-241 TFVPTLESVQ
+241 TFVPTLESIQ
-251 PLISPQDFEL
+251 PLINPEDFEL
-261 LVRAFRKVTKDAN
+261 LDRSFRKITKTTN

-283 RPNGEVRWCA
+283 RPNGDVRWCT

-301 ESGRLI
+301 EMGRPI
-307 WLSGVTADITERKRA
+307 WLSGVTSDITERKRA
-322 EERQILLAGEVDH
+322 EERQILLAEEVDH

-353 DNIDDYIAALDGRI
+353 DSIDDYIGALDGRI
-367 GALST
+367 GALSN

-383 GADLNRLVEEE
+383 GADLTRLVEEE

-399 AAGNERVLARGPVVL
+399 ASGNERVKSRGPNIL

-420 QTIALALHELV
+420 QTIALALHELA

-436 YGALSTAPGRIELT
+436 YGALSVDPGYVELT
-450 WRTEPGKLE
+450 WQTEPGKLE
-459 LIWGESGGPEITA
+459 LVWTESGGPQIG
-472 PNRRG
+472 PPDRRG

-489 HLGGLVNFDW
+489 QLGGLVNFDW
-499 QPDGLRCSLS
+499 QASGLRCTLC
-509 VPYDGK
+509 VPHEDTSDP
-515 MELSKRHS
+515 SKRNVFKTH
-523 FQQLDGVAAQT
+523 LDVPLQVASD
-534 VALDSET
+534 VGD
-541 DGKRVLLVED
+541 KRVLLVED
-551 EPLVSMMLADLLSA
+551 EPLVSMMLADMLSA

-585 SNNLQ
+585 TSNLQ

-600 EKTYAVADILADRK
+600 EKTYAVADILTDRK

-641 VEAAKLH
+641 IEAAKLH

>member
-1 MDHTTITNKKTAN
+1 MID
-14 DLQAK
+14 
-19 KCGRPE
+19 E
-25 SDPSHLTS
+25 
-33 PNELQ
+33 
-38 DLLQAQKVNILLVD
+38 KVNILLVD

-65 ESVGENLLSANN
+65 ESVGEHLLSANN

-128 LLTDVARLRGYEI
+128 LLTDVDRLRGYEM

-155 LRAKVKVFVELFRKT
+155 LRAKVKVFVELFRKK

-188 AELGSSTMQLRQSE
+188 AELGSSTLQLRQSE
-202 RLRTLALAAGQMGS
+202 RLRSLALAVGQMGS
-216 WEWNVTRE
+216 WEWSATRG
-224 STVWDQ
+224 STIWDQ
-230 GQCEIFGVDPS
+230 GQCKIFGVDPS

-251 PLISPQDFEL
+251 PLINPEDFEL
-261 LVRAFRKVTKDAN
+261 LVRAFREATKEVN
-274 TFQTEFRVL
+274 TLQTEFRVL
-283 RPNGEVRWCA
+283 RPNGEVRWCT

-301 ESGRLI
+301 ERGRLI
-307 WLSGVTADITERKRA
+307 WLSGVTADITDRKRA
-322 EERQILLAGEVDH
+322 EERQILLAEEVDH

-353 DNIDDYIAALDGRI
+353 DTIEDYIAALDGRI
-367 GALST
+367 GALSN

-399 AAGNERVLARGPVVL
+399 AAGNERVSAQGPVVL

-420 QTIALALHELV
+420 QTIALALHELA

-436 YGALSTAPGRIELT
+436 YGALSAATGRIELT
-450 WRTEPGKLE
+450 WLTEPGKLE
-459 LIWGESGGPEITA
+459 LVWAESGGPEITS

-489 HLGGLVNFDW
+489 QLGGFVNFDW
-499 QPDGLRCSLS
+499 QATGLRCTLR
-509 VPYDGK
+509 VPHGSS
-515 MELSKRHS
+515 MESSKRHA
-523 FQQLDGVAAQT
+523 FKPREIDGVPAQT
-534 VALDSET
+534 VALDSEA

-629 SAFSHAPVLQKP
+629 STFSHAPVLQKP

>member
-1 MDHTTITNKKTAN
+1 MD
-14 DLQAK
+14 D
-19 KCGRPE
+19 
-25 SDPSHLTS
+25 
-33 PNELQ
+33 
-38 DLLQAQKVNILLVD
+38 KVNILLVD
-52 DQPAKLLTYRTIL
+52 DQPAKLLTYQAIL
-65 ESVGENLLSANN
+65 ADVGENLLSASN
-77 ATEALELLLKHE
+77 ATEALELLLKND

-104 FQLATMIRN
+104 FQLAAMIRN

-128 LLTDVARLRGYEI
+128 LLTDVDRLRGYEM

-155 LRAKVKVFVELFRKT
+155 LRAKVKVFVELYRKK

-183 VAERT
+183 VVERT
-188 AELGSSTMQLRQSE
+188 AELAASTLQLRQSE
-202 RLRTLALAAGQMGS
+202 RLRSLALAAGQMGS
-216 WEWNVTRE
+216 WEWNVAR
-224 STVWDQ
+224 SSPVLWDH

-241 TFVPTLESVQ
+241 TFVPTMESVR
-251 PLISPQDFEL
+251 PLINPDDFEL
-261 LVRAFRKVTKDAN
+261 LVRAFRKVSKEAN
-274 TFQTEFRVL
+274 TFQTEFRVR
-283 RPNGEVRWCA
+283 RPNGEVRWCT

-301 ESGRLI
+301 EHGRLI
-307 WLSGVTADITERKRA
+307 WLSGVTADITDRKRA
-322 EERQILLAGEVDH
+322 EERQILLAEEVDH

-353 DNIDDYIAALDGRI
+353 ESIDAYISALDGRI
-367 GALST
+367 GALSN
-372 AHRLLAGSRWE
+372 AHRLLASSRWE

-399 AAGNERVLARGPVVL
+399 AGGNERVSTRGPIVL

-420 QTIALALHELV
+420 QTIALALHELA

-436 YGALSTAPGRIELT
+436 YGALSNELGRVDLS

-459 LIWGESGGPEITA
+459 LIWVETGGPEIT
-472 PNRRG
+472 PPTRRG

-489 HLGGLVNFDW
+489 QLGGIVDFDW
-499 QPDGLRCSLS
+499 QAGGLRCTLTL
-509 VPYDGK
+509 PNDPAN
-515 MELSKRHS
+515 EFSKRPLRR
-523 FQQLDGVAAQT
+523 QVDGETTKFVAT
-534 VALDSET
+534 SPD
-541 DGKRVLLVED
+541 DKRVLLVED
-551 EPLVSMMLADLLSA
+551 EPLVSMMLADMLSA

-570 DGPYSRFSDAMLAAK
+570 DGPYSRFSDAILAAK

-600 EKTYAVADILADRK
+600 EKTYAVADILTDRK

-629 SAFSHAPVLQKP
+629 SAFAHAPVLQKP
-641 VEAAKLH
+641 IEAAKLH

>member
-1 MDHTTITNKKTAN
+1 M
-14 DLQAK
+14 
-19 KCGRPE
+19 
-25 SDPSHLTS
+25 SD
-33 PNELQ
+33 
-38 DLLQAQKVNILLVD
+38 DKVNILLVD

-65 ESVGENLLSANN
+65 EDVGENLLSASN
-77 ATEALELLLKHE
+77 ATEALELLLRHD

-104 FQLATMIRN
+104 FQLAAMIRN

-128 LLTDVARLRGYEI
+128 LLTDVDRLRGYEM

-170 RQLEQLNRELEAR
+170 RQLEQLNKGLEAR

-188 AELGSSTMQLRQSE
+188 AALASSTLQLRQSE
-202 RLRTLALAAGQMGS
+202 RMRSLALAAGQMGS
-216 WEWNVTRE
+216 WEWNVARG
-224 STVWDQ
+224 SIVWDQ

-241 TFVPTLESVQ
+241 TFVPTRESIQ
-251 PLISPQDFEL
+251 PLINPEDFEL
-261 LVRAFRKVTKDAN
+261 LDRSFRKITKTTN

-283 RPNGEVRWCA
+283 RPNGDVRWCT

-301 ESGRLI
+301 EMGRPI
-307 WLSGVTADITERKRA
+307 WLSGVTSDITERKRA
-322 EERQILLAGEVDH
+322 EERQILLAEEVDH

-353 DNIDDYIAALDGRI
+353 DSIDDYIGALDGRI
-367 GALST
+367 GALSN

-383 GADLNRLVEEE
+383 GADLTRLVEEE

-399 AAGNERVLARGPVVL
+399 ASGNERVKSRGPNVL

-420 QTIALALHELV
+420 QTIALALHELA

-436 YGALSTAPGRIELT
+436 YGALSVDPGYVELT
-450 WRTEPGKLE
+450 WQTEPGKLE
-459 LIWGESGGPEITA
+459 LVWTESGGPQIG
-472 PNRRG
+472 PPDRRG

-489 HLGGLVNFDW
+489 QLGGLVNFDW
-499 QPDGLRCSLS
+499 QASGLRCTLC
-509 VPYDGK
+509 VPHEDTSDP
-515 MELSKRHS
+515 SKRNVFKTH
-523 FQQLDGVAAQT
+523 LDVPLQVASD
-534 VALDSET
+534 VGD
-541 DGKRVLLVED
+541 KRVLLVED
-551 EPLVSMMLADLLSA
+551 EPLVSMMLADMLSA

-585 SNNLQ
+585 TSNLQ

-600 EKTYAVADILADRK
+600 EKTYAVADILTDRK

-641 VEAAKLH
+641 IEAAKLH

>member
-1 MDHTTITNKKTAN
+1 MAD
-14 DLQAK
+14 D
-19 KCGRPE
+19 
-25 SDPSHLTS
+25 
-33 PNELQ
+33 
-38 DLLQAQKVNILLVD
+38 KVNILLVD
-52 DQPAKLLTYRTIL
+52 DQPAKLLTYRAIL
-65 ESVGENLLSANN
+65 GDIGENLLSANN
-77 ATEALELLLKHE
+77 ATEALELLLKND

-104 FQLATMIRN
+104 FQLAAMIRN

-128 LLTDVARLRGYEI
+128 LLTDVDRLRGYEM

-188 AELGSSTMQLRQSE
+188 SELAASTLQLRQSE
-202 RLRTLALAAGQMGS
+202 RLRSLALAAGQMGS
-216 WEWNVTRE
+216 WEWNVARGA
-224 STVWDQ
+224 TVWDQ
-230 GQCEIFGVDPS
+230 GQCDIFGVDPS
-241 TFVPTLESVQ
+241 TFVPTLDHVR
-251 PLISPQDFEL
+251 PLINPEDFEL
-261 LVRAFRKVTKDAN
+261 LVRAFRKVSKDAN
-274 TFQTEFRVL
+274 TFQTEFRVR
-283 RPNGEVRWCA
+283 RPNGEIRWCT

-307 WLSGVTADITERKRA
+307 WISGVTADITERKRA
-322 EERQILLAGEVDH
+322 EERQILLAEEVDH

-353 DNIDDYIAALDGRI
+353 DSIEDYMGALDGRI
-367 GALST
+367 GALSN

-383 GADLNRLVEEE
+383 GADLTRLVEEE
-394 FAPYR
+394 FAPYL
-399 AAGNERVLARGPVVL
+399 AGGTERVSTRGPIVL

-420 QTIALALHELV
+420 QTIALALHELA

-436 YGALSTAPGRIELT
+436 YGALSTDVGHVDLT
-450 WRTEPGKLE
+450 WNNDFGRLE
-459 LIWGESGGPEITA
+459 LIWVESKGPAITA

-477 YGSRAIV
+477 YGSRAII

-489 HLGGLVNFDW
+489 QLGGTVEFDW
-499 QPDGLRCSLS
+499 QESGLRCKLC
-509 VPYDGK
+509 VPHDDK
-515 MELSKRHS
+515 KESAKRLA
-523 FQQLDGVAAQT
+523 FKPRQLDGAPDQVIAVDPADK
-534 VALDSET
+534 L
-541 DGKRVLLVED
+541 VLLVED
-551 EPLVSMMLADLLSA
+551 EPLVSMMLADMLSA

-570 DGPYSRFSDAMLAAK
+570 DGPYNRFSDAILAAK

-600 EKTYAVADILADRK
+600 EKTYAVANILTDRK

-619 VTGYGPDSIV
+619 VTGYGPDTIV
-629 SAFSHAPVLQKP
+629 SEFSHAPVLQKP
-641 VEAAKLH
+641 IEAAKLH

>member
-1 MDHTTITNKKTAN
+1 M
-14 DLQAK
+14 
-19 KCGRPE
+19 
-25 SDPSHLTS
+25 SD
-33 PNELQ
+33 
-38 DLLQAQKVNILLVD
+38 DKVNILLVD

-65 ESVGENLLSANN
+65 EDVGENLLSASN
-77 ATEALELLLKHE
+77 ATEALELLLRHD

-104 FQLATMIRN
+104 FQLAAMIRN

-128 LLTDVARLRGYEI
+128 LLTDVDRLRGYEM

-170 RQLEQLNRELEAR
+170 RQLEQLNKGLEAR

-188 AELGSSTMQLRQSE
+188 AALASSTLQLRQSE
-202 RLRTLALAAGQMGS
+202 RMRSLALAAGQMGS
-216 WEWNVTRE
+216 WEWNVARG
-224 STVWDQ
+224 SIVWDQ

-241 TFVPTLESVQ
+241 TFVPTLESIQ
-251 PLISPQDFEL
+251 PLINPEDFEL
-261 LVRAFRKVTKDAN
+261 LDRSFRKITKTTN

-283 RPNGEVRWCA
+283 RPNGDVRWCT

-301 ESGRLI
+301 EMGRPI
-307 WLSGVTADITERKRA
+307 WLSGVTSDITERKRA
-322 EERQILLAGEVDH
+322 EERQILLAEEVDH

-353 DNIDDYIAALDGRI
+353 DSIDDYIGALDGRI
-367 GALST
+367 GALSN

-383 GADLNRLVEEE
+383 GADLTRLVEEE

-399 AAGNERVLARGPVVL
+399 ASGNERVKSRGPNVL

-436 YGALSTAPGRIELT
+436 YGALSVDPGYVELT
-450 WRTEPGKLE
+450 WQTEPGKLE
-459 LIWGESGGPEITA
+459 LVWTESGGPQIG
-472 PNRRG
+472 PPDRRG

-489 HLGGLVNFDW
+489 QLGGLVNFDW
-499 QPDGLRCSLS
+499 QASGLRCTLC
-509 VPYDGK
+509 VPHEDTSDP
-515 MELSKRHS
+515 SKRNVFKTH
-523 FQQLDGVAAQT
+523 LDVPLQVASD
-534 VALDSET
+534 VGD
-541 DGKRVLLVED
+541 KRVLLVED
-551 EPLVSMMLADLLSA
+551 EPLVSMMLADMLSA

-585 SNNLQ
+585 TSNLQ

-600 EKTYAVADILADRK
+600 EKTYAVADILTDRK

-641 VEAAKLH
+641 IEAAKLH

>member
-1 MDHTTITNKKTAN
+1 MF
-14 DLQAK
+14 
-19 KCGRPE
+19 E
-25 SDPSHLTS
+25 
-33 PNELQ
+33 
-38 DLLQAQKVNILLVD
+38 KVNILLVD

-65 ESVGENLLSANN
+65 EDVGENLLSANN
-77 ATEALELLLKHE
+77 ATEALELLLKND

-104 FQLATMIRN
+104 FQLAAMIRN

-128 LLTDVARLRGYEI
+128 LLTDVDRLRGYEM

-170 RQLEQLNRELEAR
+170 RQLEQLNKGLEAR

-188 AELGSSTMQLRQSE
+188 AELAASTLQLRQSE
-202 RLRTLALAAGQMGS
+202 RLRSLALAAGQMGS
-216 WEWNVTRE
+216 WEWNVARGT
-224 STVWDQ
+224 TVWDQ
-230 GQCEIFGVDPS
+230 GQCEIFGVPS

-251 PLISPQDFEL
+251 PLINPQDFEL
-261 LVRAFRKVTKDAN
+261 LVRAFRKATKESN

-283 RPNGEVRWCA
+283 RPNGEVRWCT
-293 GTAAASFD
+293 GTAAASFN

-322 EERQILLAGEVDH
+322 EERQILLAEEVDH

-353 DNIDDYIAALDGRI
+353 DSIEEYIAALDGRI
-367 GALST
+367 GALSN

-399 AAGNERVLARGPVVL
+399 AAGNERVSAQGPIVL

-420 QTIALALHELV
+420 QTIALALHELA
-431 TNAAK
+431 TNAGK
-436 YGALSTAPGRIELT
+436 YGALSSGAGRVKLT
-450 WRTEPGKLE
+450 WRTKSGQVE
-459 LIWGESGGPEITA
+459 LVWAEHDGPKITT
-472 PNRRG
+472 PSRQG

-489 HLGGLVNFDW
+489 QLGGMVNFDW
-499 QPDGLRCSLS
+499 QESGLRCTLC
-509 VPYDGK
+509 VPYEGN
-515 MELSKRHS
+515 ELLKRHP
-523 FQQLDGVAAQT
+523 FAPRQIDGVPSQT
-534 VALDSET
+534 VASGIDPDE
-541 DGKRVLLVED
+541 KRVLLVED
-551 EPLVSMMLADLLSA
+551 EPLVSMMLADMLSA

-570 DGPYSRFSDAMLAAK
+570 DGPYSRFSDAILAAK
-585 SNNLQ
+585 TNNLQ

-600 EKTYAVADILADRK
+600 EKTYAVADILANRN

-641 VEAAKLH
+641 IEAAKLH

>member
-1 MDHTTITNKKTAN
+1 MVD
-14 DLQAK
+14 D
-19 KCGRPE
+19 
-25 SDPSHLTS
+25 
-33 PNELQ
+33 
-38 DLLQAQKVNILLVD
+38 KVNILLVD
-52 DQPAKLLTYRTIL
+52 DQPAKLLTYQAIL
-65 ESVGENLLSANN
+65 GDVGENLLSASN
-77 ATEALELLLKHE
+77 ATEALELLLKND

-104 FQLATMIRN
+104 FQLAAMIRN

-128 LLTDVARLRGYEI
+128 LLTDVDRLRGYEM

-155 LRAKVKVFVELFRKT
+155 LRAKVKVFVELYRKT

-188 AELGSSTMQLRQSE
+188 AALAASTRQLRQSE
-202 RLRTLALAAGQMGS
+202 RLRSLALAAGQMGS
-216 WEWNVTRE
+216 WEWNVARG
-224 STVWDQ
+224 STTWDQ
-230 GQCEIFGVDPS
+230 GQCEIFGVDPGS
-241 TFVPTLESVQ
+241 FVPTVDSVR
-251 PLISPQDFEL
+251 PLISPGDFEL
-261 LVRAFRKVTKDAN
+261 LERAFRKLSKNAN

-283 RPNGEVRWCA
+283 RPNGEVRWCT
-293 GTAAASFD
+293 GTAIANFD
-301 ESGRLI
+301 EQGRLI

-322 EERQILLAGEVDH
+322 EERQILLAEEVDH

-353 DNIDDYIAALDGRI
+353 DTIDDYIGALDGRI
-367 GALST
+367 GALSN
-372 AHRLLAGSRWE
+372 AHRLLASSRWE
-383 GADLNRLVEEE
+383 GADLNRLVDEE

-399 AAGNERVLARGPVVL
+399 AGGKERVCVRGPVVV

-420 QTIALALHELV
+420 QTIALALHELA

-436 YGALSTAPGRIELT
+436 YGVLSREAGHVDLT
-450 WRTEPGKLE
+450 WRLSDGRLE
-459 LIWGESGGPEITA
+459 LSWKESNGPQIVA
-472 PNRRG
+472 PSRRG

-489 HLGGLVNFDW
+489 QLGGIVKFDW
-499 QPDGLRCSLS
+499 QSNGLSCTLS
-509 VPYDGK
+509 VPHDPSK
-515 MELSKRHS
+515 ESLKRVPIDLS
-523 FQQLDGVAAQT
+523 QAEGALAQD
-534 VALDSET
+534 ADPN
-541 DGKRVLLVED
+541 DKRVLLVED
-551 EPLVSMMLADLLSA
+551 EPLVSMMLADMLAA

-570 DGPYSRFSDAMLAAK
+570 DGPYNRFSDAMLAAK

-600 EKTYAVADILADRK
+600 EKTYAVADILANRK

-619 VTGYGPDSIV
+619 VTGYGPDTIV
-629 SAFSHAPVLQKP
+629 SEFSHAPVLQKP
-641 VEAAKLH
+641 IEAAKLH

>member
-1 MDHTTITNKKTAN
+1 MPD
-14 DLQAK
+14 D
-19 KCGRPE
+19 
-25 SDPSHLTS
+25 
-33 PNELQ
+33 
-38 DLLQAQKVNILLVD
+38 KVNILLVD

-65 ESVGENLLSANN
+65 EDVGENLLSASN
-77 ATEALELLLKHE
+77 ATEALELLLKND

-104 FQLATMIRN
+104 FQLAAMIRN

-128 LLTDVARLRGYEI
+128 LLTDVDRLRGYEM

-188 AELGSSTMQLRQSE
+188 AELAASTRQLRQSE
-202 RLRTLALAAGQMGS
+202 RLRSLALAAGQMGS
-216 WEWNVTRE
+216 WEWNVTRD

-230 GQCEIFGVDPS
+230 GLCDIFGVDPS
-241 TFVPTLESVQ
+241 TFVPTMKSVR
-251 PLISPQDFEL
+251 PLINPEDLEL

-283 RPNGEVRWCA
+283 RRNGDVLWCT

-301 ESGRLI
+301 DSGGLI
-307 WLSGVTADITERKRA
+307 WISGVIADITERKRA
-322 EERQILLAGEVDH
+322 EERQILLTEEVDH

-353 DNIDDYIAALDGRI
+353 DTIEDYIRTLDGRI
-367 GALST
+367 GALSN

-383 GADLNRLVEEE
+383 GADLTRLVEEE

-399 AAGNERVLARGPVVL
+399 AAGNERVSTRGPVVL
-414 LPPATA
+414 LSPATA
-420 QTIALALHELV
+420 QTIALALHELA

-436 YGALSTAPGRIELT
+436 YGALSIDAGRVDLT
-450 WRTEPGKLE
+450 WQTKSGKLE
-459 LIWGESGGPEITA
+459 LVWAESGGPEIA
-472 PNRRG
+472 LPDRRG
-477 YGSRAIV
+477 YGSRAII

-489 HLGGLVNFDW
+489 QLGGLVNFDW
-499 QPDGLRCSLS
+499 HTRGLRCTLC
-509 VPYDGK
+509 VPHDGN
-515 MELSKRHS
+515 MEPSKRHA
-523 FQQLDGVAAQT
+523 FETQFDGVPVPA
-534 VALDSET
+534 VALDP
-541 DGKRVLLVED
+541 DDKRVLLVED
-551 EPLVSMMLADLLSA
+551 EPLVSMMLADMLSD

-570 DGPYSRFSDAMLAAK
+570 DGPYNRVSDAILAAK

-600 EKTYAVADILADRK
+600 EKTYVVADILTDRK
-614 IPFAF
+614 IPFVF

-629 SAFSHAPVLQKP
+629 PAFAHSPVLQKP
-641 VEAAKLH
+641 IEAAKLH